1 MNQGLRELYRAEY
14 ETDPDI
20 TIDELCT
27 KHNIERT
34 ALGPTHDWQKVID
47 LPTSSVIP
55 TSPTDDIEPGKA
67 LPTQIPIVSK
77 DVTDVSSPKDMIDN
91 FKQITLAEALYRM
104 KTEAN
109 ELAIKDMRELVAL
122 VDVIDKSYN
131 KSTDTN
137 TINIVVQNVI
147 AKYVDDC

>member
-1 MNQGLRELYRAEY
+1 MLMNQGLRELYRAEY

-20 TIDELCT
+20 TIDELCA

-47 LPTSSVIP
+47 LPTSSVV
-55 TSPTDDIEPGKA
+55 
-67 LPTQIPIVSK
+67 PTQPSEVISTQTLDTK
-77 DVTDVSSPKDMIDN
+77 DATDVSPKDMIDS
-91 FKQITLAEALYRM
+91 FKQITLSEALYRM

-109 ELAIKDMRELVAL
+109 TLAIKDMRELVAL

-131 KSTDTN
+131 KSSDTN

-147 AKYVDDC
+147 SKYVDDC

>member
-1 MNQGLRELYRAEY
+1 MNQGLRELYQAEY

-34 ALGPTHDWQKVID
+34 ALGPTNNWQKVID
-47 LPTSSVIP
+47 LPISPVVT
-55 TSPTDDIEPGKA
+55 TSPTDNIEPGKA
-67 LPTQIPIVSK
+67 LPTQTPIVSK
-77 DVTDVSSPKDMIDN
+77 DATDVSSPKDMIDN

-131 KSTDTN
+131 KSTDNN